1 MSMAARVIIS
11 GATGFIGRALC
22 RALRTDYELVALS
35 RDATK
40 AAVSVGD
47 LAKVVEW
54 DGRTTSGWARYV
66 EGAHAIVNLAGEN
79 IASGR
84 WTQAK
89 RDSVVQSRTNGANA
103 LVDAV
108 RGARK
113 KPAVVVQGS
122 ATGYYGSRGDEA
134 LDEGSGLGEGF
145 LAEVCRKAESIAAR
159 VEREG
164 TRCVAIRTGLVL
176 GREGGILA
184 KFITP
189 FRFCLGGHV
198 GSGRQWISW
207 ISLDDEIRAIRFLLE
222 NDQTNGAFN
231 LAAPNPVTM
240 KQFARTLG
248 RVLRRPAW
256 TFVPGVAVRL
266 ALGQMAEETLLASQ
280 KVVPNRLLEAGFEF
294 RHPQLQGALETI
306 IQGESNES
314 G

>member
-1 MSMAARVIIS
+1 MNVTARVIIS

-22 RALRTDYELVALS
+22 RELHGDYELVALS

-54 DGRTTSGWARYV
+54 DARTTSGWARYV
-66 EGAHAIVNLAGEN
+66 EGAYAIVNLAGEN

-84 WTQAK
+84 WTQAR
-89 RDSVVQSRTNGANA
+89 RDSILQSRTNGATA

-122 ATGYYGSRGDEA
+122 ATGYYGSRGDEV
-134 LDEGSGLGEGF
+134 LHEDSGLGEGF

-164 TRCVAIRTGLVL
+164 ARCVAIRTALVL

-189 FRFCLGGHV
+189 FKFCVGGHV

-222 NDQTNGAFN
+222 NGRANGAFN
-231 LAAPNPVTM
+231 LTGPNPVTM

-256 TFVPGVAVRL
+256 TVIPGFAARL
-266 ALGQMAEETLLASQ
+266 AFGRMADETLLTSQ

-294 RHPQLQGALETI
+294 RHPNLQGALETI
-306 IQGESNES
+306 IQGEGNES

>member
-1 MSMAARVIIS
+1 MNMTARVIIS

-22 RALRTDYELVALS
+22 RELHGDYELVALS

-40 AAVSVGD
+40 AADAIGE

-54 DGRTTSGWARYV
+54 DARTASGWARYV
-66 EGAHAIVNLAGEN
+66 EGAYAIVNLAGEN

-84 WTQAK
+84 WTQAR
-89 RDSVVQSRTNGANA
+89 RDSIVQSRTNGANA
-103 LVDAV
+103 MLDAV

-122 ATGYYGSRGDEA
+122 AIGYYGSRGDEV
-134 LDEGSGLGEGF
+134 LDEDSGLGEGF

-164 TRCVAIRTGLVL
+164 TRYVAIRTGLVL

-184 KFITP
+184 KLMTP
-189 FRFCLGGHV
+189 FKFCVGGHV

-207 ISLDDEIRAIRFLLE
+207 IGLDDEVRAIRFLLE

-256 TFVPGVAVRL
+256 TFVPGVAARL

-280 KVVPNRLLEAGFEF
+280 KVVPNKLLEAGFEF
-294 RHPQLQGALETI
+294 RHPELQDALETI
-306 IQGESNES
+306 IQGENNGS

>member
-1 MSMAARVIIS
+1 MHMTARVIIS

-22 RALRTDYELVALS
+22 RELHADYELVALS

-40 AAVSVGD
+40 AAVSVGE

-54 DGRTTSGWARYV
+54 DARTTSGWARYV

-84 WTQAK
+84 WTQAR
-89 RDSVVQSRTNGANA
+89 RDSIVQSRTSSANA
-103 LVDAV
+103 ILDAI

-122 ATGYYGSRGDEA
+122 ATGYYGSRGDEV
-134 LDEGSGLGEGF
+134 LDENSELGQGF
-145 LAEVCRKAESIAAR
+145 LADVCRKAESIAAR
-159 VEREG
+159 VEGEG
-164 TRCVAIRTGLVL
+164 TRCVVIRTGLVL

-184 KFITP
+184 KFMTP
-189 FRFCLGGHV
+189 FKFCVGGHV

-207 ISLDDEIRAIRFLLE
+207 IGLDDEIRAIRFLLE
-222 NDQTNGAFN
+222 NGQAIGAFN
-231 LAAPNPVTM
+231 LTAPNPVTM

-256 TFVPGVAVRL
+256 TFVPGVAARL
-266 ALGQMAEETLLASQ
+266 ALGRMADETVLASQ
-280 KVVPNRLLEAGFEF
+280 RVVPNRLLEAGFEF
-294 RHPQLQGALETI
+294 RHPDLQDALETI
-306 IQGESNES
+306 IEGENNGS

>member
-1 MSMAARVIIS
+1 VLH
-11 GATGFIGRALC
+11 G
-22 RALRTDYELVALS
+22 DYELVALS

-40 AAVSVGD
+40 AAGAIGEF
-47 LAKVVEW
+47 AKVVEW
-54 DGRTTSGWARYV
+54 DARTTSGWARYV

-84 WTQAK
+84 WTQAR
-89 RDSVVQSRTNGANA
+89 RDSIVQSRTSSANA
-103 LVDAV
+103 MLDAV

-122 ATGYYGSRGDEA
+122 AVGYYGSRGDEA

-176 GREGGILA
+176 GREGGILTR
-184 KFITP
+184 FMTP
-189 FRFCLGGHV
+189 FKFCVGGHV

-222 NDQTNGAFN
+222 NGQANGAFN

-256 TFVPGVAVRL
+256 TVIPSFAARL
-266 ALGQMAEETLLASQ
+266 ALGRMADETVLASQ
-280 KVVPNRLLEAGFEF
+280 KVVPNRLLEAGFKF